1 MNKDTKKVCLLG
13 ISLGFG
19 GASKTMAMQSQ
30 MLFECGFEVHLV
42 ILVNRVDY
50 DYSGMLFNLGL
61 QQPEHDN
68 VFKRLKRFQRLRAYL
83 KQQHFDVL
91 IDHRPKN
98 NVFRELYYHW
108 YLYKNINTIY
118 VVHSAKL
125 KTYFSDYPK
134 LLSMIYNR
142 NKTTIAVSQYIKQ
155 QTQTLGVKNVQY
167 IPNAFD
173 DDWPR
178 ETYSVPDI
186 VEGKSYML
194 AYGRLDDKVKDYSFL
209 LKAFEASKLWEQNQY
224 LVILGDGQD
233 KVALQTKASKLRS
246 RNFIVFVPF
255 TKNPFRYVVHAKFV
269 ALTSRFEGFPMVLI
283 EALSLGTPVVSLDIP
298 SGPSE
303 IINHKQNGL
312 LIEKRDV
319 NLFANHMRLMF
330 EDDHLYHTCKHNA
343 KASVSQFSKE
353 KIKKQWKKVLMS

>member
-19 GASKTMAMQSQ
+19 GASKTMALQSQ
-30 MLFECGFEVHLV
+30 MLFECGFDVHLV
-42 ILVNRVDY
+42 ILINHIDY
-50 DYSGMLFNLGL
+50 DYSGTLFNLGL
-61 QQPEHDN
+61 HQPEQDN
-68 VFKRLKRFQRLRAYL
+68 LFKRLKRFQRLRAYL
-83 KQQHFDVL
+83 KQQHFDVI

-108 YLYKNINTIY
+108 YVYRNINTIY

-134 LLSMIYNR
+134 LLSKLYNR
-142 NKTTIAVSQYIKQ
+142 NQTTIAVSQYVKQ
-155 QTQTLGVKNVQY
+155 QTQDLGVKSVEF
-167 IPNAFD
+167 IPNSFD
-173 DDWPR
+173 D
-178 ETYSVPDI
+178 EQQEICAVPEALD
-186 VEGKSYML
+186 GKSYIL
-194 AYGRLDDKVKDYSFL
+194 AYGRLDDTVKDYSFL
-209 LKAFEASKLWEQNQY
+209 LEAFEASKLWEQNRY
-224 LVILGDGQD
+224 LVILGDGKD
-233 KVALQTKASKLRS
+233 KTKLQAKASKLKAQP
-246 RNFIVFVPF
+246 FIVFIPF
-255 TKNPFRYVVHAKFV
+255 TNSPFHYVAHAKFV

>member
-19 GASKTMAMQSQ
+19 GASKAMAMQSQ
-30 MLFECGFEVHLV
+30 MLFECGFDVHIV
-42 ILVNRVDY
+42 ILINRVDY
-50 DYSGMLFNLGL
+50 AYSGTLFNLGL
-61 QQPEHDN
+61 QQPENDN
-68 VFKRLKRFQRLRAYL
+68 LFKRLKRFQRLRAYL

-98 NVFRELYYHW
+98 NGFRELYYHW

-134 LLSMIYNR
+134 LLSKIYNR
-142 NKTTIAVSQYIKQ
+142 NQSTIAVSQYIKH
-155 QTQTLGVKNVQY
+155 QTQALGVNKVQH

-173 DDWPR
+173 SHWLQ
-178 ETYSVPDI
+178 ESYAVP
-186 VEGKSYML
+186 EGLDGTAYIL
-194 AYGRLDDKVKDYSFL
+194 AYGRLDDAVKDYSFL
-209 LKAFEASKLWEQNQY
+209 LESFEASRLWEQNRY
-224 LVILGDGQD
+224 LIVLGDGQD
-233 KVALQTKASKLRS
+233 KATLQAKASKLRS
-246 RNFIVFVPF
+246 HNFIVFVPF
-255 TKNPFRYVVHAKFV
+255 TKNPFRYVVYAKFV

-283 EALSLGTPVVSLDIP
+283 ESLSLGTPVVSLDIP

-312 LIEKRDV
+312 LVEKRDV
-319 NLFANHMRLMF
+319 NLFANQMRLMF
-330 EDDHLYHTCKHNA
+330 EDDHLYRICKQNA

-353 KIKKQWKKVLMS
+353 KIMEQWKKVLK